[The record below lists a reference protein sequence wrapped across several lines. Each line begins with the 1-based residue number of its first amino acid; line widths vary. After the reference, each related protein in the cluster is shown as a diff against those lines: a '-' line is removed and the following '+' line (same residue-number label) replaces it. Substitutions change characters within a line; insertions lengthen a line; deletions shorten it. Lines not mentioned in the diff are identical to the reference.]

1 MAITNENNM
10 GALVFYWVHFLC
22 IIWIIKQQNELI
34 IIQDLNLSLSFYSNG
49 HFIFPHSWLLSYNY
63 FPAFCISFSG
73 WWIKCSQLCFKI
85 KMENMVDDSGN
96 RDFKPETVFSLSLLI
111 CCDMGN
117 AFSFSLSFGKNNQF
131 NCAIIY
137 ETEICNSKLKVE
149 NFCNTSKE
157 FS

>member
-1 MAITNENNM
+1 
-10 GALVFYWVHFLC
+10 
-22 IIWIIKQQNELI
+22 
-34 IIQDLNLSLSFYSNG
+34 
-49 HFIFPHSWLLSYNY
+49 
-63 FPAFCISFSG
+63 
-73 WWIKCSQLCFKI
+73 
-85 KMENMVDDSGN
+85 MVDDSGN
-96 RDFKPETVFSLSLLI
+96 RDFKPETVFSLSLVI

-157 FS
+157 FSQEISILFHTTLKLSVFSIFILKSKRSIMISFYVPVLSYKGESQAGINDAYVNGTFSKQLFLTFFRFFLAHRLGKP